1 MMRTILFGQPE
12 PIIEAYL
19 EANDLWEA
27 VEENY
32 DVLPL
37 PDNPTLAQIR
47 NWKERKARNSKA
59 KASLFSAISQE
70 NSLEISI
77 GNLALP
83 QGWMWRKRKDKE
95 PGSVE
100 SGYRIWDT
108 KNE

>member
-1 MMRTILFGQPE
+1 MRTILFGQPE
-12 PIIEAYL
+12 PIIETYL

-59 KASLFSAISQE
+59 KAYLFSVDSKMVKKIRIAVLERFQATIH
-70 NSLEISI
+70 SLE
-77 GNLALP
+77 NT
-83 QGWMWRKRKDKE
+83 KDL
-95 PGSVE
+95 SN
-100 SGYRIWDT
+100 IT
-108 KNE
+108 LI

>member
-83 QGWMWRKRKDKE
+83 QG
-95 PGSVE
+95 
-100 SGYRIWDT
+100 
-108 KNE
+108 